1 MTHYQYQSI
10 SGQIASWGLIILAV
24 VMDEAWASA
33 FLLGL
38 ALVQIVANLRRHWQ
52 VLGEQ
57 DK

>member
-1 MTHYQYQSI
+1 MSNHQYQSL
-10 SGQIASWGLIILAV
+10 SGQIALWGLVILAV
-24 VMDEAWASA
+24 VSKETWASA
-33 FLLGL
+33 LLLVL